1 MDKDTRKSK
10 GLERGK
16 RKRKSTYQKDE
27 KKSRGK
33 QKKKDHPIENSEE
46 PNQSKEKESETASI
60 SRPASPEPNCS
71 ICLGDLQNKSFT
83 DSCFHMFCF
92 VCLKEWSKVKAECP
106 LCKQK
111 FQNIIY
117 NVKSYDKYD
126 RYNIAE
132 EEATRNQWD
141 RDGTRFRYRT
151 TLTFE
156 RRLTFAPEH
165 NYTQPIGRPSSVTTR
180 SHWQRYR
187 EPATS
192 EFRRRLYNNGM
203 RAAEITDRRL
213 RVRDVT
219 PSFYRRNPATTH
231 RLVPWLNRELNSIL
245 FNQPDHVQLVME
257 IIMGLIKTYAIDS
270 EEFYQHIYPYV
281 GRHTRHFM
289 HEFLCFAK
297 SPYNMA
303 TYDSHVIYQPGALT
317 INSDSDD
324 TSVDDD
330 DVDEIIDIEDDNL
343 EEIVG
348 GSRNAFDS
356 PERRGNTL
364 NENLSPLFRSVRDIL
379 ETESP
384 GSSLHCP
391 VSMSGWD
398 SPTPGPSWM
407 SLVPD
412 MEVPSSSMR
421 ESLPVIGNRASSP
434 IDIGSNSGSE
444 TDSTVSADSKGSDI
458 VFVKMDKPWDDRSPI
473 MLSSDNSDDER
484 KTAID
489 FINKHYSKGKLS
501 AKNKEHKRHRAH
513 KKHKDQH
520 IRENSKEKSKHK
532 KHKSR
537 HSSDKSHG
545 HSHSSSK
552 HRDSARSRSSSKHG
566 DNEGLVSSS
575 SSSSKTLDVDNL
587 KTTLE
592 FLHKDKHK
600 KHKKHKKQEHRK
612 SKSSSKLRSVI
623 VLPTSVNTDVE
634 LTGIISSESL
644 FPAAAVMT
652 GKISLP
658 SSSSTT
664 LSSANSSYKKH
675 SSGHKKS
682 SKLIDIV
689 PRLLEKKIDK
699 LESDKEKKENE
710 FIKNGQ
716 HSGSN
721 ETKSVGAINANE
733 PCIQFQISDDI
744 LDLENSKRCLKCGL
758 LYIPELLDNFD
769 ICFTCKK
776 KKVCETES
784 RSLSDLIN
792 EITKSHANQNLT
804 STSNGIKDNNDHY
817 LSGGQVKDKPSK
829 LDNIVI
835 QEGDESSLRPAIN
848 QVDLTAIDAPLLDTT
863 ESDNDDCELIL
874 ADEGNANNDQSVV
887 LSNQCPTE
895 VFGTQNTLES
905 GNNNPLSIDF
915 SNPSTPIKGPSQS
928 SLKTGSSSP
937 MPWIL
942 EVSNPPTPSSNDWP
956 GYMAPRSPGYSLES
970 PPTLESLFPQTLPS
984 FNPLSMDTYRYSN
997 YNQPTNCSNNFM
1009 RSSYSPMSCNSS
1021 IYVDS
1026 QTSKYLK
1033 PKPVLIDLETDIVDV
1048 ENVGKNNSK
1057 LISSMSISSSENICL
1072 SDSDDSEKSMNI
1084 YSDSKVIGDTGLKL
1098 NMAQHSSNEFLSCS
1112 NRKDVSP
1119 KESCVFN
1126 KKSDDF
1132 FMHKIICRSLR
1143 PNTNQE
1149 EMELGELV
1157 DDDMMSI
1164 SQWSE
1169 DDKKPHDT
1177 GISCNEEVL
1186 SGDYRQPISIQKKAF
1201 SETPVSSTSVLPSV
1215 DLQTSNLGPRYV
1227 PRSLEEKLA
1236 GLTEFS
1242 PSVLQGIEKENGLSF
1257 HSIISSVK
1265 HDNNSS
1271 KCSPDSSVSE
1281 QTTVQSTTD
1290 IQNIHVSSQQT
1301 RSSDCVSL
1309 VSSTKCSNSLSV
1321 NNSNLQTGSLVGNL
1335 NGFDV
1340 ENHSDSNSDSM
1351 DSVYSVGH
1359 SGTLSNDNSNCISLR
1374 SPVVSVTME
1383 SDEAEGVV
1391 CDSSTYHPLL
1401 TFTTSNLDLGPGY
1414 SKYTSDRPSVITMG
1428 ANTSSCS
1435 PCNPVDRSTDKN
1447 EVSSSRD
1454 PDNDFNEED
1463 IEKDI
1468 DTSKLITS
1476 DDDQQDSSNET
1487 QDFIDLHQTEFSS
1500 ESGLENC
1507 LSKDSEDDT
1516 DSTIV
1521 EYRVD
1526 VLHSEKQLSDNFAN
1540 IFESSDS
1547 N

>member
-10 GLERGK
+10 GLEGGK
-16 RKRKSTYQKDE
+16 RKRKSTYKKDE

-46 PNQSKEKESETASI
+46 LNQSKEKESETASI
-60 SRPASPEPNCS
+60 SRPSSPEQNCS

-132 EEATRNQWD
+132 EEANRNQWECD
-141 RDGTRFRYRT
+141 RTRFRYRT

-203 RAAEITDRRL
+203 RATEITDRRL

-270 EEFYQHIYPYV
+270 EEFYQHVYPYV

-343 EEIVG
+343 EESVG
-348 GSRNAFDS
+348 GRQNAVDS
-356 PERRGNTL
+356 PERRGNTY

-412 MEVPSSSMR
+412 MEGPSSSMR
-421 ESLPVIGNRASSP
+421 DSLPDIGNRASSP

-444 TDSTVSADSKGSDI
+444 TDSPVSADSKGSDI

-473 MLSSDNSDDER
+473 TLSSDNSDDER
-484 KTAID
+484 KISID
-489 FINKHYSKGKLS
+489 FINKHYAKGKLG
-501 AKNKEHKRHRAH
+501 AKSKEHKKHRTH
-513 KKHKDQH
+513 KKHKDAH
-520 IRENSKEKSKHK
+520 SKENSKGKSKHK
-532 KHKSR
+532 KHKSH
-537 HSSDKSHG
+537 HSSDKARG

-575 SSSSKTLDVDNL
+575 SSSSSKTLDVDNY
-587 KTTLE
+587 
-592 FLHKDKHK
+592 KDKHK
-600 KHKKHKKQEHRK
+600 KHKKHKQQEHRK

-634 LTGIISSESL
+634 LTGIISSEPL
-644 FPAAAVMT
+644 FPAASVMA
-652 GKISLP
+652 GQISLP

-664 LSSANSSYKKH
+664 LSSANSSCKKH

-699 LESDKEKKENE
+699 LESGSEKNENE
-710 FIKNGQ
+710 LIKNGQ

-721 ETKSVGAINANE
+721 ETKSVGAINSIE
-733 PCIQFQISDDI
+733 PFIPFQISDDI
-744 LDLENSKRCLKCGL
+744 LNLENSKRCLKCGL

-784 RSLSDLIN
+784 RSLLDVIN
-792 EITKSHANQNLT
+792 EITNSHADQNIT
-804 STSNGIKDNNDHY
+804 STSNAMKDNNDH
-817 LSGGQVKDKPSK
+817 SFSSGQVKDKPSK

-835 QEGDESSLRPAIN
+835 QEGDESSLRPVIN

-895 VFGTQNTLES
+895 MFGTQNAVES
-905 GNNNPLSIDF
+905 VKNNPLAIDF
-915 SNPSTPIKGPSQS
+915 SNTSTPVKELSQNS
-928 SLKTGSSSP
+928 VKTGSSSP

-942 EVSNPPTPSSNDWP
+942 EISNPPTPSSNDWP
-956 GYMAPRSPGYSLES
+956 GYMAPRSPRYSLES

-984 FNPLSMDTYRYSN
+984 FNPLSMDTYRCSN
-997 YNQPTNCSNNFM
+997 YNQPTCSNNFI
-1009 RSSYSPMSCNSS
+1009 RSSYSPMSCSSS

-1026 QTSKYLK
+1026 QMSKCLK
-1033 PKPVLIDLETDIVDV
+1033 PKPVLIDLDSDIFDV
-1048 ENVGKNNSK
+1048 ESVGKNNSK

-1072 SDSDDSEKSMNI
+1072 SDSDDSEKSVNI
-1084 YSDSKVIGDTGLKL
+1084 YNDSKIIGDTGL
-1098 NMAQHSSNEFLSCS
+1098 NMAQLSSNEFLSS
-1112 NRKDVSP
+1112 SQRKGVSC
-1119 KESCVFN
+1119 KESCVSN

-1132 FMHKIICRSLR
+1132 IFTDKIICRILR

-1149 EMELGELV
+1149 EMEFGERV

-1164 SQWSE
+1164 SQLSE
-1169 DDKKPHDT
+1169 DEKKPHDT
-1177 GISCNEEVL
+1177 RISCNEEV
-1186 SGDYRQPISIQKKAF
+1186 SRGDKEQPQPISTQKEAF
-1201 SETPVSSTSVLPSV
+1201 SETPGSSTSVLPSV
-1215 DLQTSNLGPRYV
+1215 GLQISNLGPRYV

-1236 GLTEFS
+1236 GLTDFS
-1242 PSVLQGIEKENGLSF
+1242 PSLLQGIEKENGLSF

-1290 IQNIHVSSQQT
+1290 IQNIHVSNQQS

-1321 NNSNLQTGSLVGNL
+1321 NNSNLQTDSLVGNL
-1335 NGFDV
+1335 NENLYGFEV
-1340 ENHSDSNSDSM
+1340 ENNSISNSDSM
-1351 DSVYSVGH
+1351 DSVCSVGH
-1359 SGTLSNDNSNCISLR
+1359 SGTLSNDNSNCVSLR
-1374 SPVVSVTME
+1374 SPVTSVTME
-1383 SDEAEGVV
+1383 SDDTDGVV

-1401 TFTTSNLDLGPGY
+1401 TFTTSNLDLGLNNC
-1414 SKYTSDRPSVITMG
+1414 KYTSDRPSIITMG
-1428 ANTSSCS
+1428 ANTSSCF
-1435 PCNPVDRSTDKN
+1435 PCYPADQSTDKN

-1454 PDNDFNEED
+1454 PDNDFNEDDMEED
-1463 IEKDI
+1463 VDR
-1468 DTSKLITS
+1468 TKLITS

-1487 QDFIDLHQTEFSS
+1487 QNFIDLHQTEFSS

-1516 DSTIV
+1516 DSTTV